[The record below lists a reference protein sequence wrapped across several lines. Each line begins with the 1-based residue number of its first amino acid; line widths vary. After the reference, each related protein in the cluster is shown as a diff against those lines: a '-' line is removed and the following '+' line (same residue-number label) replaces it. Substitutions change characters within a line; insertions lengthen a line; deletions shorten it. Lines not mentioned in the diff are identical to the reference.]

1 MTRGLFPDR
10 DGTVIE
16 ECGYLSDPELVRLL
30 PGAAEALAALA
41 SQGWKLI
48 VVSNQ
53 SGVGRGL
60 ITLQQ
65 IEAVQTAFSS

>member
-16 ECGYLSDPELVRLL
+16 ECGYLSDPGLVRLL
-30 PGAAEALAALA
+30 PGAEEAVAALA
-41 SQGWKLI
+41 SQEWKLI

-53 SGVGRGL
+53 SGVGRGF

-65 IEAVQTAFSS
+65 MEAVQAAFSS